1 MLGFVW
7 IGGTDLFLKG
17 IVRITNKRNF
27 HRRILEPEGFAVLPS
42 FEFESTESWFL
53 LESGWLA
60 QVSSSFTLSHT
71 HTTLGVG

>member
-27 HRRILEPEGFAVLPS
+27 HRRIWSQKVSLF
-42 FEFESTESWFL
+42 FL
-53 LESGWLA
+53 R
-60 QVSSSFTLSHT
+60 LS
-71 HTTLGVG
+71 LKALKADFC